1 MTTKYLIETFGCQ
14 MNDLDSEKMAGNL
27 RHIGMEPAG
36 DLSDADVILLNTCS
50 VRDKAVQKVYARLG
64 ELRGLKARRQNLIV
78 GVVGC
83 MAQLEGEKILKR
95 APFVNIVAGPQKG
108 HAMGDLVEQ
117 SMRTRSAV
125 IAMRTNDDP
134 SPLETDYIF
143 RQNPW
148 RASVTISE
156 GCNRSCAFC
165 VVPATRG
172 SERVRGSA
180 GILREV
186 ENLAARGYIEIIL
199 LGQTVNSYYD
209 REAGVSFA
217 DLLRRM
223 SEINGLKRIRFT
235 SPHPSDF
242 SDELLDVM
250 VSCPQVCNQIH
261 LPVQSGS
268 TRLLRAMR
276 RGYTREGYMKVIG
289 GIRKARRPISI
300 STDLIVGF
308 PGETEVDFQDTLSLL
323 DEVQYDSAFSF
334 KYSPRPNTSALSLPD
349 EISEEEKGRRLEV
362 LQELQKLIQE
372 QRNSAYVGQKV
383 EVLVEG
389 RARSRVSL
397 TGRTSNNKIV
407 NFDGPETLTGRL
419 VQVQISGFSP
429 NSLKGVWI
437 HSETV
442 KETGS
447 AADDAPESRGR
458 SWDAQ
463 AFPDFSQ
470 PGPEGS

>member
-14 MNDLDSEKMAGNL
+14 MNDLDSEKIAGNL
-27 RHIGMEPAG
+27 RHAGMEPAG
-36 DLSDADVILLNTCS
+36 NLSEADIVILNTCS

-64 ELRGLKARRQNLIV
+64 EIRQHKVRMPSLIV

-83 MAQLEGEKILKR
+83 MGQLEGENILKR
-95 APFVNIVAGPQKG
+95 APFVNIVAGPQTG
-108 HAMGDLVEQ
+108 HAMSDLVER
-117 SMRTRSAV
+117 SILTGSAV
-125 IAMRTNDDP
+125 VAMRDDEDP
-134 SPLETDYIF
+134 SPLEAAYIF

-156 GCNRSCAFC
+156 GCSRNCAFC

-172 SERVRGSA
+172 KERVRSSA
-180 GILREV
+180 AIFREV
-186 ENLAARGYIEIIL
+186 EALAAQGYIEIVL

-209 REAGVSFA
+209 RESGMSFA
-217 DLLRRM
+217 QLLRRM

-235 SPHPSDF
+235 SPHPSNF

-276 RGYTREGYMKVIG
+276 RGYTRESYLAVIG
-289 GIRKARRPISI
+289 KIHRASRPISI
-300 STDLIVGF
+300 STDVIVGF
-308 PGETEVDFQDTLSLL
+308 PGETKADFQDTLSLL

-334 KYSPRPNTSALSLPD
+334 KYSPRPNTSALSLPN
-349 EISEEEKGRRLEV
+349 EISEEEKGRRLEE
-362 LQELQKLIQE
+362 LQERQRQIQS
-372 QRNSAYVGQKV
+372 RINAVYLGQKV
-383 EVLVEG
+383 EVLVDD

-407 NFDGPETLTGRL
+407 NFDGPEILIGQT
-419 VQVQISGFSP
+419 VQVEITGFSA
-429 NSLKGVWI
+429 NSLKGFWI
-437 HSETV
+437 HSESL
-442 KETGS
+442 KKPGS
-447 AADDAPESRGR
+447 PAPIAPPS
-458 SWDAQ
+458 
-463 AFPDFSQ
+463 
-470 PGPEGS
+470 